1 MDQNLKNSFL
11 FNLFVILLLCAGL
24 YFIFFASLG
33 LLTRH
38 SSEVR
43 VPKVIGK
50 DLKNA
55 FEMLEGV
62 GFEVEVD
69 SSYDP
74 LKKPFAVLAQ
84 MPDVNAVVK
93 KGRTIF
99 LTVNKYVPPLTPMP
113 KLTDLSYRSAVLI
126 IGSSR
131 LVLGDTIH
139 RPDYAKGTVL
149 DVLYDGRPVK
159 PGEMVPQ
166 GSKIDLVI
174 GEGFGNVESNVPDV
188 IGLSADEGIAI
199 LNGNGLTVTSIWD
212 GYIEDSANAIIYR
225 QTPAPYNELDIPNRI
240 REGDVIDIRIKQ
252 NPSNEELEYNRRP
265 ASAVNSTMESTPGR

>member
-1 MDQNLKNSFL
+1 MNQNLKNSFL
-11 FNLFVILLLCAGL
+11 FNLFVVLLLCAGL
-24 YFIFFASLG
+24 YFVFFASLG
-33 LLTRH
+33 LLTQHGR
-38 SSEVR
+38 EAK

-50 DLKNA
+50 DLKQA
-55 FEMLEGV
+55 QLSLESM

-74 LKKPFAVLAQ
+74 DKKPFVVLAQ
-84 MPDVNAVVK
+84 IPDVNAVVK

-99 LTVNKYVPPLTPMP
+99 LTVNKAQPPLTPMP

-126 IGSSR
+126 LGSSR
-131 LVLGDTIH
+131 LILGDTIH

-149 DVLYDGRPVK
+149 DMLYEGRPVK
-159 PGEMVPQ
+159 PGDMVPQ

-199 LNGNGLTVTSIWD
+199 LAGNGLVVTTIWD
-212 GYIEDSANAIIYR
+212 GFIDDSASAIIYR
-225 QTPAPYNELDIPNRI
+225 QTPSPYNELDMPNRI
-240 REGDVIDIRIKQ
+240 KEGDVIDIRIKQ
-252 NPSNEELEYNRRP
+252 NPANEELEYNRRP
-265 ASAVNSTMESTPGR
+265 ASAVSNNRSPLPE